1 MKESEQIG
9 EIDPESAIQA
19 TGIETP
25 IHERVMPLHHHESFA
40 FQAVHRP
47 TLAPLRIGFVV
58 GPAQLRPIP
67 TSSLY
72 LAESIEDQ
80 GEAAGQQPAPEDC
93 GAKGEDRARTS
104 RRVGPGDQ
112 IAHPTLNHQDCQRR
126 QAAHAKPPQ
135 KRSHE
140 PPRSSS

>member
-47 TLAPLRIGFVV
+47 PLAPSNRFRGRPSAAQADTDVV
-58 GPAQLRPIP
+58 
-67 TSSLY
+67 TV

-104 RRVGPGDQ
+104 RRVGP
-112 IAHPTLNHQDCQRR
+112 
-126 QAAHAKPPQ
+126 
-135 KRSHE
+135 
-140 PPRSSS
+140 